1 MLLLT
6 KGQWWWLPTFG
17 LKASKIIFV
26 VLLNPCKCE
35 RPAPL
40 PIDWRSE
47 KQELVEKVTLQ
58 SELWLSAMNRGPTRL
73 SSAFLLPMHMDEWK
87 LFQPRKLSSTS
98 ASWSSCSRNKSIEDP
113 GHKMLCRF
121 KGKSKRGIYHNKNFQ
136 ESTNTDLF
144 DSRPHSSKIWFRIP
158 LKTVRKKCQDEIL
171 EMKDL
176 LIWNGD

>member
-1 MLLLT
+1 MYFIAVSDQRTMGVVL
-6 KGQWWWLPTFG
+6 TFG

-35 RPAPL
+35 LTAPL

-58 SELWLSAMNRGPTRL
+58 SELWLSAMNRGPTRF
-73 SSAFLLPMHMDEWK
+73 SSSFPLPMHMDEWK

-113 GHKMLCRF
+113 GHKMLCLSR
-121 KGKSKRGIYHNKNFQ
+121 GKSKRGIYHNKNFQ
-136 ESTNTDLF
+136 ESTLDLIIQICLTL
-144 DSRPHSSKIWFRIP
+144 DLIP
-158 LKTVRKKCQDEIL
+158 PKSGL
-171 EMKDL
+171 
-176 LIWNGD
+176 GYP